1 MTNTWEDVA
10 WETETPRKEWVV
22 EYYAKVGGETAHH
35 LSVLHGE
42 NMEAVQ
48 RMLMHEL
55 RSTYTEA
62 SEIEVTILRMEEIET
77 EPKAAMFNG
86 AFFGAFLGSFPVHF
100 RPVHPPIVVG
110 F

>member
-1 MTNTWEDVA
+1 MTNTWEDIA

-42 NMEAVQ
+42 DMEAVQ

-86 AFFGAFLGSFPVHF
+86 AFSP
-100 RPVHPPIVVG
+100 
-110 F
+110 